1 MKNIHLIP
9 TNKPSRLIFNP
20 SHKSFCIQKE
30 LNGMYINDGK
40 VSGADFWGLE
50 KALNNGFRPQHLYI
64 TNDEKIKDGNKSLLF
79 VEGFKMPIILTHFEP
94 IEEGYE
100 GKKIIITTDPQ
111 LIADG
116 VQAIDDEFLEWFVKN
131 PTCEFVK
138 LDSACKCVECGSSVK
153 SSCDYA
159 YKCRPQISY
168 EIIIPQE
175 KPKQETLEE
184 AAELS
189 YLETKYRTP
198 FIAGA
203 KSDAARDYWF
213 EQFKKK

>member
-9 TNKPSRLIFNP
+9 TDKSSRLCYDKDDNLLFAPNAGFTIA
-20 SHKSFCIQKE
+20 
-30 LNGMYINDGK
+30 DGK
-40 VSGADFWGLE
+40 Q
-50 KALNNGFRPQHLYI
+50 NIYI
-64 TNDEKIKDGNKSLLF
+64 TNSEEIKEGDWFMIFTNKKPIAPTKAGLF
-79 VEGFKMPIILTHFEP
+79 DSDCKKIILT
-94 IEEGYE
+94 
-100 GKKIIITTDPQ
+100 TDED
-111 LIADG
+111 LIKDG

-131 PTCEFVK
+131 PSCEFVK

-175 KPKQETLEE
+175 EPKQETIEQSERRYSEEDMFEFSQWISHEDWVYLPSKGYWVNEEQEELEQK
-184 AAELS
+184 LS
-189 YLETKYRTP
+189 SKEILNL
-198 FIAGA
+198 
-203 KSDAARDYWF
+203 WF